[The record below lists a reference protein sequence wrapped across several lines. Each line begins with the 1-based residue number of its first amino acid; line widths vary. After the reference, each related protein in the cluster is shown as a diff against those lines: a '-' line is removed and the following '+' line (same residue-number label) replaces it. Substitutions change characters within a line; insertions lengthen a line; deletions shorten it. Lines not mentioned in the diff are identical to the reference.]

1 MGFTL
6 GREEGMVG
14 REGGRK
20 DGWMEGKKEKNGLM
34 WVSTPRVLG

>member
-14 REGGRK
+14 KDGGRK
-20 DGWMEGKKEKNGLM
+20 DGWKERMEKMG
-34 WVSTPRVLG
+34 